1 MVRILC
7 VATLLCA
14 VAMAAA
20 QPARA
25 QGDAAQGKKVFRKC
39 AVCHDTR
46 PGKTK
51 IGPSLFGVIGRKSG
65 TLPGYRFSS
74 AMRKSNIMW
83 SKDTLERYLEN
94 PRKVVPRH
102 AHGVRGPALQ
112 AGPRRRDRLSRDS
125 QVSLP
130 P

>member
-7 VATLLCA
+7 VAALLCA
-14 VAMAAA
+14 VAAAAA

-74 AMRKSNIMW
+74 AMQKSNIVW
-83 SKDTLERYLEN
+83 NKDTLDRYLEN
-94 PRKVVPRH
+94 PRKVV
-102 AHGVRGPALQ
+102 RGTRMAF
-112 AGPRRRDRLSRDS
+112 AGLRSKQERDDVIAYLET
-125 QVSLP
+125 LK
-130 P
+130 